1 MVRAVAS
8 RQCKGSSPGFDVIC
22 GSSLMLVP
30 SPLLREVFLR
40 VLRFSPSQKP
50 TFPNSNSTVRN
61 QVTKN
66 RLVEVLPLN
75 RYLFLYFFYFIYLDA
90 RGLFNLGAQPE
101 NENH

>member
-1 MVRAVAS
+1 M
-8 RQCKGSSPGFDVIC
+8 
-22 GSSLMLVP
+22 
-30 SPLLREVFLR
+30 
-40 VLRFSPSQKP
+40 
-50 TFPNSNSTVRN
+50 N